1 MSWTWSLLVP
11 FRRERPAATSATM
24 NVPVGSLPG
33 GSLSFNKKK
42 TIYVGMAN
50 AVTACARSLTPR
62 HHQGG
67 LDDNVDQNVL
77 YAAFIPFGE
86 LVDIVIPPD
95 TANRTLCS
103 AAEVFG
109 CDAFLTAASAQRHK
123 GFAFVE
129 YELSEDAAAAM
140 ENMNNS
146 ELFGRTIKC
155 NIAKSIAVERHK
167 AGTNLVVVL
176 RGLSFLSLFF

>member
-1 MSWTWSLLVP
+1 M
-11 FRRERPAATSATM
+11 AA
-24 NVPVGSLPG
+24 
-33 GSLSFNKKK
+33 
-42 TIYVGMAN
+42 
-50 AVTACARSLTPR
+50 CDRSLTPR
-62 HHQGG
+62 HQGG

-103 AAEVFG
+103 AAEVLG

-176 RGLSFLSLFF
+176 RGLFFSFPFF